1 MSLSVAEICMSTRKH
16 QILSPYFV
24 KISAATGPAVN
35 LPITVL
41 TPKQAQE
48 LQVEFKKIAREARV
62 RARISMQRLA
72 VDDYNKVL
80 HEVKARLRKAMPKA
94 A

>member
-1 MSLSVAEICMSTRKH
+1 MSRRKH

-24 KISAATGPAVN
+24 RIRAATGPAVT

-48 LQVEFKKIAREARV
+48 LQVEFKKITREARV
-62 RARISMQRLA
+62 RARITMQQLV
-72 VDDYNKVL
+72 VDDYDKVL
-80 HEVKARLRKAMPKA
+80 REVKARLRKAMPKA